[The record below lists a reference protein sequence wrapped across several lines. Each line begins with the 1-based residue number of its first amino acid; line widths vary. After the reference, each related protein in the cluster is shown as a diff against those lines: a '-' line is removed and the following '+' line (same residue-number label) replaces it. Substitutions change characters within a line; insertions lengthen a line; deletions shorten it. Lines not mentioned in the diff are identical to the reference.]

1 MFLHAASD
9 LKFYMGVLWPKPTL
23 VVNVRIGLLQFQ
35 FLRDTLICAH
45 KLKSRVFRLGD
56 KEGHISLG
64 QNLLDPSFIS
74 GYLWA
79 ASVLR
84 QGGQSWN

>member
-35 FLRDTLICAH
+35 FLRDTLI
-45 KLKSRVFRLGD
+45 D
-56 KEGHISLG
+56 IHIRGVNFFSNG
-64 QNLLDPSFIS
+64 PSGPS
-74 GYLWA
+74 GPGYIE
-79 ASVLR
+79 
-84 QGGQSWN
+84 